1 MKESVN
7 LVKLRSAGTSIAPP
21 TKPVHSRASRT
32 QRSVPRVPHA
42 TDSRRKAGRAP
53 RTMRVTKGTSQR
65 RLRQLGAQLRGSSVG
80 AASALRVGAHRGAM
94 SHAPENT
101 IAAFETAI
109 KMGVYRIECD
119 VRQTADGHLVLMHD
133 DTVDRTTDGSGK
145 LREMT
150 LEQVKKLRAVRGAGG
165 PGGTGSEPVPTLKEA
180 LECAKGRCKLLVELK
195 DTDIA
200 AATVS
205 LIEACGMT
213 PSCTISTF
221 HEGSLRTCRDV
232 SDSIGT
238 CYFMPGSS
246 EQRKMSPETLAS
258 QLGVTLV
265 CVVGGERIA
274 LGDPAERDAAAVRR
288 PPH

>member
-1 MKESVN
+1 MS
-7 LVKLRSAGTSIAPP
+7 
-21 TKPVHSRASRT
+21 
-32 QRSVPRVPHA
+32 
-42 TDSRRKAGRAP
+42 
-53 RTMRVTKGTSQR
+53 VTKGTSER

-80 AASALRVGAHRGAM
+80 PALRVGAHRGAM

-150 LEQVKKLRAVRGAGG
+150 LEQVKKLRAVKGAGG
-165 PGGTGSEPVPTLKEA
+165 PGGIGSEPVPTLKEA

-213 PSCTISTF
+213 PACTISTF

-246 EQRKMSPETLAS
+246 EQRKMSPATLAS

-274 LGDPAERDAAAVRR
+274 LGAPAERDAAAVRR